1 MPQSSAIRPES
12 RWLTFIRIGLAAA
25 VFLGLALTL
34 RARGW

>member
-1 MPQSSAIRPES
+1 MPQSPAIQRES
-12 RWLTFIRIGLAAA
+12 RWLTFIRIGLAAV